1 MVEFQNLIKSVHP
14 GIFIH
19 SVYIDPDLKEDQRA
33 SFVRLVH
40 SPLPA
45 SAHAPHS
52 RRIGRG

>member
-1 MVEFQNLIKSVHP
+1 MLEFQNLIKSVHP

-19 SVYIDPDLKEDQRA
+19 SVYIDLDLKEDQRA